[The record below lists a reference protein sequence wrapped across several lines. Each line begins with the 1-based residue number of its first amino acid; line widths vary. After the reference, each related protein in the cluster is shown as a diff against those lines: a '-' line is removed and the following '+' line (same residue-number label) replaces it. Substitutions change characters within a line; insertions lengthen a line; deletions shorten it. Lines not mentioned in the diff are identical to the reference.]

1 MRKPKAM
8 MKRNGCRPDP
18 LGKAGLWVIV
28 LSNLLAAALHAGPA
42 YFEPAYIK
50 TTLARVS
57 EWQLEHQ
64 KGREMR
70 GAANGVFH
78 TGIFAAYEATGNEE
92 LLQAV
97 MKMGEMNRWKP
108 GPKLMFP
115 DHHIILNPYLD
126 LYRLRPDPR
135 IIAHAKQFAEDYLKS
150 PVNDTNNKLITWWL
164 CDYVFMDSPV
174 FVKLGKLLNRP
185 ELLAKNDQLW
195 RECHDLLFDEKES
208 LYEVSPKNTVYK
220 GFNGLDPGEREAN
233 GKKMFWAC
241 GNGWVL
247 AGLALTLKELPADY
261 KERPF
266 YETLFKR
273 LAKRMVSFQQPDG
286 VWRISLLDPE
296 AYPPAESNASGLLTF
311 ALAYGVNAGLLPRE
325 EFEPVVK
332 KAWSGLN
339 AVCLQP
345 DFRVGWSEGGT
356 AKPIRNYQQNSYS
369 EWAAGAFLLA
379 GSEVLKGLPKPDSG
393 ERFLCAADTQVI
405 EVNRA
410 GQVTDVLK
418 LPGQDGLYDAWRLPD
433 GGIAYAHRGG
443 LMVFDANKK
452 LVLEHAA
459 KTTDKGAEANSCAVL
474 DGGERFALLDSGACE
489 IRVVDRKGA
498 VDSTTPL
505 PDLKAEAIHFRYR
518 ALREV
523 PGEKAY
529 WVAQNGRQTL
539 LKIEMVTGKILQS
552 IPLKPL
558 VKPAKTPHKGYAVVQ
573 AGDGSLFAT
582 TSTGLELLQ
591 VTADGKAL
599 SGRTAG
605 ELGLACRYFN
615 GMQLLA
621 DGNLIVA
628 CSDFHL
634 TSAAQGRDVLA
645 EINPAGKVI
654 WRITRTQLVDQVE
667 GFVEPK
673 SGMEELRIC
682 NVHVYNRDRL
692 KDCLKVNR

>member
-1 MRKPKAM
+1 VSETKSNINVYRL
-8 MKRNGCRPDP
+8 DP
-18 LGKAGLWVIV
+18 LGKAGVWVV
-28 LSNLLAAALHAGPA
+28 VFLNLLGAALRAGPT
-42 YFEPAYIK
+42 YFDTAYIK
-50 TTLARVS
+50 TTMVKVA
-57 EWQLEHQ
+57 EWQLQHQ
-64 KGREMR
+64 KGRDMR
-70 GAANGVFH
+70 DAANGVFH
-78 TGIFAAYEATGNEE
+78 TGIFSAYEATGNPD

-97 MKMGEMNRWKP
+97 VTMGEANQWKP

-115 DHHIILNPYLD
+115 DHHAILSPYID
-126 LYRLRPDPR
+126 IYRLRPEPR
-135 IIAHAKQFAEDYLKS
+135 IITPAKQFVDDYLKS
-150 PVNDTNNKLITWWL
+150 SVNDTQNQLITWWL

-174 FVKLGKLLNRP
+174 FIKLGKLLNRP

-195 RECHDLLFDEKES
+195 HECHDLLFDAEEG
-208 LYEVSPKNTVYK
+208 LFTVSPKNAIYE

-233 GKKMFWAC
+233 GKRMFWAC

-273 LAKRMVSFQQPDG
+273 LARRMVSFQQPDG

-332 KAWSGLN
+332 KAWTGLN

-345 DFRVGWSEGGT
+345 DFRIGWSEGGT
-356 AKPIRNYQQNSYS
+356 AKPIKNYQQSSYS

-405 EVNRA
+405 EINRA

-418 LPGQDGLYDAWRLPD
+418 LPGQDGVYEAWRLPD

-459 KTTDKGAEANSCAVL
+459 KTTHKGAEANSCAVL
-474 DGGERFALLDSGACE
+474 DGGEGFALLDSGACE
-489 IRVVDRKGA
+489 IRVVDRKGT
-498 VDSTTPL
+498 VVSTTPL
-505 PDLKAEAIHFRYR
+505 PDLTAEAIHFRYR
-518 ALREV
+518 TVREV

-529 WVAQNGRQTL
+529 WVAQNSRNAL
-539 LKIEMVTGKILQS
+539 LKIEIKTGKVLQA
-552 IPLKPL
+552 IPLTSL
-558 VKPAKTPHKGYAVVQ
+558 VKTAKASHKGYAVVQ
-573 AGDGSLFAT
+573 AGDGCLFAT

-599 SGRTAG
+599 SSRTAG

-654 WRITRTQLVDQVE
+654 WRITRAQLVNQVE

-673 SGMEELRIC
+673 NGMEELRVC
-682 NVHVYNRDRL
+682 NVHVYHPDRL
-692 KDCLKVNR
+692 RECLNVNR